1 MLKDVHRDYL
11 EVVTLEQG
19 SSLPEV
25 VAGRWKSVVVGA
37 APSPAGYAAG
47 PLVSRVPV
55 ASYPRRRD
63 NQNVFRH
70 FQMSPARQGEWAC
83 VWQNHSRLRTT
94 ALESFQLLPFD
105 LLELQVLKKEK
116 SKCKFL

>member
-1 MLKDVHRDYL
+1 MLKDVHRDDL
-11 EVVTLEQG
+11 EVVTLKQG

-55 ASYPRRRD
+55 ATCARRRETK
-63 NQNVFRH
+63 
-70 FQMSPARQGEWAC
+70 MSSDISMCPREGRGSGHVC
-83 VWQNHSRLRTT
+83 GKIT
-94 ALESFQLLPFD
+94 PG
-105 LLELQVLKKEK
+105 
-116 SKCKFL
+116 